1 MTEITQK
8 DIEKY
13 AYYQIIHISKFGCS
27 GIKCKKC
34 VLNKIC
40 DHFPSKAKGI
50 ANQMIA
56 YAKAVEE

>member
-1 MTEITQK
+1 MISKE
-8 DIEKY
+8 DIERY
-13 AYYQIIHISKFGCS
+13 AYSQIIHISKFGCS

-40 DHFPSKAKGI
+40 DHFPSKSKDV

-56 YAKAVEE
+56 YAKTVGE

>member
-1 MTEITQK
+1 MISKE

-27 GIKCKKC
+27 GIKCKSC
-34 VLNKIC
+34 CLNKVC
-40 DHFPSKAKGI
+40 DHFPSKAKDV

-56 YAKAVEE
+56 YAKMVK